1 MSYDDP
7 KPATATSDLKLK
19 AGGTPVYKRI
29 LDLFEAEGIKT
40 LFGIPDPNFVH
51 LCLEAEARGWTVV
64 SPHHEAAAGFMAE
77 AASRITGK
85 PALCFGT
92 LGPGLANMMPAIQC
106 CKVENSPV
114 IFLGGQ
120 RARVTER
127 RVRRGRIQ
135 FVRQE
140 PMIEDSVKYSGAIE
154 YADQT
159 DEVIREAIR
168 VAMSGTPGPTY
179 VEYPSHIILEEL
191 DVPPVLP
198 PHRYRLTN
206 QGADGD
212 RIAEAA
218 KLILAAKNPILLVG
232 HAVHTTKSGAA
243 VRELA
248 ELMNCPVIQT
258 SGGTSYIE
266 GIEDR
271 TFQYVF
277 SDASIE
283 AVEASDCV
291 VALATELGEPVHFGR
306 WRHWHAGEATR
317 KWIYVQ
323 QDPTAIGVN
332 RPIDVPLVGDVR
344 AVVPQLCRAL
354 GKGREAGP
362 DLAKFMKDGQAE
374 LDQLAVE
381 TLSKSDGTGDVPIH
395 TSRFIVE
402 ATKAFPKDGIMIR
415 DGGASVIFGW
425 TYNQCKP
432 NDVIWN
438 QNYGHIGTGLPYAT
452 GAMLADQA
460 ETGKSRPGMLVTS
473 DSSFLFHI
481 AELEVAVRRNLPLVC
496 VVAVD
501 FQWGLEVGV
510 YKRTF
515 GLGTAE
521 TGTHW
526 SNKVRF
532 DKIAEGLGATGD
544 YVTRAD
550 EIGPAIERAYARIAE
565 GGGPTV
571 IHVPIDPKANSEE
584 MPKYD
589 KFRTWY
595 AEGTQ

>member
-1 MSYDDP
+1 MYDDHP
-7 KPATATSDLKLK
+7 QAEPGKKS
-19 AGGTPVYKRI
+19 GTPVYERI
-29 LDLFEAEGIKT
+29 LDLLEAEGIKT

-51 LCLEAEARGWTVV
+51 LCLEAESRGWTVV

-85 PALCFGT
+85 PAVCFGT
-92 LGPGLANMMPAIQC
+92 LGPGMANMMPAIQC

-114 IFLGGQ
+114 IFFGGQ

-140 PMIEDSVKYSGAIE
+140 PMIEDSVKYSGSIE

-159 DEVIREAIR
+159 DEVVREAIR
-168 VAMSGTPGPTY
+168 VAMSGTPGPAY
-179 VEYPSHIILEEL
+179 IEYPSHVIMEEL
-191 DVPPVLP
+191 ECDPVLP

-212 RIAEAA
+212 RLAEAA
-218 KLILAAKNPILLVG
+218 KLIMEAKNPILLVG
-232 HAVHTTKSGAA
+232 HAVHTSKSGEA
-243 VRELA
+243 VKELA
-248 ELMNCPVIQT
+248 LKMNCPIIQT
-258 SGGTSYIE
+258 SGGTSYIK
-266 GIEDR
+266 GLEDR

-277 SDASIE
+277 SDASID
-283 AVEASDCV
+283 AVEACDVV
-291 VALATELGEPVHFGR
+291 VALGTELGEPLHFGR
-306 WRHWHAGEATR
+306 WRHWYAKEATR

-332 RPIDVPLVGDVR
+332 RPIDVPLVGDIR
-344 AVVPQLCRAL
+344 AVVPQLSRAL

-362 DLAKFMKDGQAE
+362 DLAKFMQDGKAE
-374 LDQLAVE
+374 LDELAAE
-381 TLSKSDGTGDVPIH
+381 TLTKSDGTGNVPIH

-402 ATKAFPKDGIMIR
+402 ATKAFPEGGIMIR

-452 GAMLADQA
+452 GAMLADIA
-460 ETGKSRPGMLVTS
+460 ETGVTRPGMLVTS

-481 AELEVAVRRNLPLVC
+481 AELEVAVRKNLPLVC

-515 GLGTAE
+515 GQGTAE

-526 SNKVRF
+526 SDKVRF
-532 DKIAEGLGATGD
+532 DKIAEGFGAYGEFVKT
-544 YVTRAD
+544 AD
-550 EIGPAIERAYARIAE
+550 EIGPAIARAYKH
-565 GGGPTV
+565 GGPAV

-589 KFRTWY
+589 RFRTWY